1 MPDLLAQ
8 AVRKRELA
16 VMSDRSDEA
25 FLQRIGKGWRML
37 RGLQAR
43 RMHSGSGTLL
53 VQRPTKETNHMATAI
68 AIIANKLNE
77 DSEAVMTSSHNNID
91 TRCLCA
97 LDWLK

>member
-1 MPDLLAQ
+1 
-8 AVRKRELA
+8 
-16 VMSDRSDEA
+16 MSDRTDEA

-53 VQRPTKETNHMATAI
+53 VQRPTKATNHMATAI